1 MTKSEKDATVGRD
14 ILVDG
19 YNVIKQ
25 SASFRAVEA
34 KSLTAAREVL
44 ITQLVN
50 RYRHTPH
57 QVIVVFDGS
66 GASEQVSHDRRVR
79 IIYSRYG
86 ETADSV
92 IARLAAEARSTG
104 REVEMY
110 SDDSEV
116 RRAVARQGGEVHNTG
131 QLTSQFNTAPRDVAR
146 RVRHRLAM
154 RRKYQLD
161 PVRDPDDEP
170 EPQRSPRGKKKGP
183 SRRRR
188 K

>member
-1 MTKSEKDATVGRD
+1 VTKSEKDTTVGRD

-34 KSLTAAREVL
+34 KSLAAAREVL
-44 ITQLVN
+44 ISQLVN
-50 RYRHTPH
+50 RYRHMPH

-66 GASEQVSHDRRVR
+66 GANEQVSHDRCVR

-92 IARLAAEARSTG
+92 IACLAAEARVAG

-116 RRAVARQGGEVHNTG
+116 RRAVAQQGGEVHNTG
-131 QLTSQFNTAPRDVAR
+131 QLTSQFNAAPRDVAR
-146 RVRHRLAM
+146 RARHRQAM

-161 PVRDPDDEP
+161 PVRDPDDER

>member
-1 MTKSEKDATVGRD
+1 VRDSKKDGIVGRD

-19 YNVIKQ
+19 YNVIKN

-34 KSLTAAREVL
+34 KNLAAARELLVS
-44 ITQLVN
+44 QLVN

-66 GASEQVSHDRRVR
+66 GAKEQVSHDRRIR

-92 IARLAAEARSTG
+92 IARLAAEAQVAG

-110 SDDSEV
+110 SDDSAV
-116 RRAVARQGGEVHNTG
+116 QRAVVQQGGGVRTTK
-131 QLTSQFNTAPRDVAR
+131 QLTDQLNAAPRDVAQR
-146 RVRHRLAM
+146 ARHRQAM
-154 RRKYQLD
+154 RRKYHLD
-161 PVRDPDDEP
+161 PTYDPDDEP
-170 EPQRSPRGKKKGP
+170 ELDRSLRGKKKGP

-188 K
+188 